1 MQDAGFKQCPF
12 CKEKIRSEAVKCR
25 FCGEWLEEISHPKS
39 ESLTQNE
46 IPTPTHHIES
56 SQKASEDL
64 VAQVAEKTNDQLLEM
79 LRQPD
84 DWLPETLNLARV
96 ELHAL
101 PILKSEYH
109 KRTPSTKP
117 PSAFLECQAT

>member
-64 VAQVAEKTNDQLLEM
+64 VTQVAEKTNDQLLEC
-79 LRQPD
+79 
-84 DWLPETLNLARV
+84 LANQTIGF
-96 ELHAL
+96 
-101 PILKSEYH
+101 P
-109 KRTPSTKP
+109 KRLISQEWNYMR
-117 PSAFLECQAT
+117 SQS